1 MGRRSVAGAKAVR
14 IDRETITPVMDMVNK
29 VLGFLLEVAMLA
41 AFLFWGFQQA
51 APWNMI
57 FGLGVPAAVVVLWGA
72 FLAPRS
78 SRRLPEATVSW
89 ASLGLF
95 LAAAA
100 ALAGA
105 GLPGW
110 GITLALLSLAHLA
123 STHWLRGASRG

>member
-1 MGRRSVAGAKAVR
+1 MGRRSVVGAGAAW
-14 IDRETITPVMDMVNK
+14 IDRATITPVVDMVNK

-41 AFLFWGFQQA
+41 VFLFWGFQQA
-51 APWNMI
+51 SPWNLI
-57 FGLGVPAAVVVLWGA
+57 LGLGVPAAVVVLWGA

-78 SRRLPEATVSW
+78 PRRLPQATVSW

-110 GITLALLSLAHLA
+110 GIAMAVLSIAHFA
-123 STHWLRGASRG
+123 ATYWFSGTSQG

>member
-57 FGLGVPAAVVVLWGA
+57 LGRGSRSGGGAVGCIFGPAQLTPFA
-72 FLAPRS
+72 
-78 SRRLPEATVSW
+78 
-89 ASLGLF
+89 
-95 LAAAA
+95 
-100 ALAGA
+100 
-105 GLPGW
+105 
-110 GITLALLSLAHLA
+110 
-123 STHWLRGASRG
+123 